1 MLEFLLSIDPIAL
14 RVGPLEIR
22 WYGLAYLAG
31 ILLGLNY
38 SKWIIANYQKKN
50 NLSISINNIDE
61 IFIWIVLGIIF
72 GARIGYLI
80 FYNPISLISNPLNIF
95 ALWQG
100 GMSFHGGAT
109 GVILAIIFYS
119 YVKKISFF
127 QLGDVICSV
136 VPIGLFFGRLANYI
150 NSELWGKV
158 TTVSWGV
165 IFPNAGNLPRLPS
178 QLYEAILEGLVIL
191 LILFIMIKKNLLKY
205 NGFIS
210 GSFLFLYSV
219 FRIFVENFREPD
231 SHIGYLYNNITLGMI
246 LSVPF
251 MIAGIYIMIYAIKT
265 DGKN

>member
-14 RVGPLEIR
+14 KVGPLEIR

-31 ILLGLNY
+31 ILLGLY
-38 SKWIIANYQKKN
+38 YAKWIIANYKKKN

-61 IFIWIVLGIIF
+61 IFIWIVFGIIF

-80 FYNPISLISNPLNIF
+80 FYNPTSLISNPLNIF

-100 GMSFHGGAT
+100 GMSFHGGAA

-150 NSELWGKV
+150 NS
-158 TTVSWGV
+158 
-165 IFPNAGNLPRLPS
+165 
-178 QLYEAILEGLVIL
+178 
-191 LILFIMIKKNLLKY
+191 
-205 NGFIS
+205 
-210 GSFLFLYSV
+210 
-219 FRIFVENFREPD
+219 
-231 SHIGYLYNNITLGMI
+231 
-246 LSVPF
+246 
-251 MIAGIYIMIYAIKT
+251 
-265 DGKN
+265 